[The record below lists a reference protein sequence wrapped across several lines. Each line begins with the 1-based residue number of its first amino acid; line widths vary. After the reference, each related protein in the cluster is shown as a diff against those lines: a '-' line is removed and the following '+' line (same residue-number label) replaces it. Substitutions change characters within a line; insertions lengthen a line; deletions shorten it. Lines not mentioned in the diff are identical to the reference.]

1 MQVDAMQEKFR
12 QGKAMQGKDKAVAK
26 AKQVKDKEFAR

>member
-1 MQVDAMQEKFR
+1 MQVEAMQGKLR
-12 QGKAMQGKDKAVAK
+12 QSKAIQGKDKAVAK